1 LFILIRLVAT
11 SSAPYTVVHAN
22 AAFAR
27 LSGLGSGQI
36 LGQPF
41 YELLSK
47 VAQEGASH
55 NKHHVDLPGYAVSSG
70 IGSNHTLPL
79 RQISA
84 GQEKAVVCQI
94 KVLAIVGR
102 KTDVCADVSQVTHF
116 AIDVVESEHVD
127 DSSSSTFER
136 QMRRTLN
143 AEGTNH
149 HLAVG
154 VMG

>member
-27 LSGLGSGQI
+27 LTGLGSGQI

-41 YELLSK
+41 YELLSQ
-47 VAQEGASH
+47 VAQQGASI
-55 NKHHVDLPGYAVSSG
+55 NNHHVDLPGYAASSG
-70 IGSNHTLPL
+70 IGSNRTLPM

-84 GQEKAVVCQI
+84 GQEKALVCQI

-102 KTDVCADVSQVTHF
+102 KTDIGADVSQVTHF
-116 AIDVVESEHVD
+116 AIDVVENDNVD

-136 QMRRTLN
+136 QMRRNLN
-143 AEGTNH
+143 AEGDNY